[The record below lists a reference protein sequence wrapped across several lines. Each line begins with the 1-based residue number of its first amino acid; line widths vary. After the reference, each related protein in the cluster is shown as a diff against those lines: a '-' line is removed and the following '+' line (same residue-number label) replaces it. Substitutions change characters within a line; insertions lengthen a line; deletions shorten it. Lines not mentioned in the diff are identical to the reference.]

1 MPVDRGKYF
10 NQKLVTLPDPPPP
23 KKYFLLL
30 WNYQLIV
37 FFSVFLGK
45 KGGGGFN
52 APLDIPTTFRGRG
65 NVKNIF
71 PCLAGVEDADG
82 DVCAD
87 GDVDGDAGPL
97 VAGNHAVPVRI

>member
-1 MPVDRGKYF
+1 MHPWISPQPSGA
-10 NQKLVTLPDPPPP
+10 
-23 KKYFLLL
+23 
-30 WNYQLIV
+30 
-37 FFSVFLGK
+37 G
-45 KGGGGFN
+45 
-52 APLDIPTTFRGRG
+52 G